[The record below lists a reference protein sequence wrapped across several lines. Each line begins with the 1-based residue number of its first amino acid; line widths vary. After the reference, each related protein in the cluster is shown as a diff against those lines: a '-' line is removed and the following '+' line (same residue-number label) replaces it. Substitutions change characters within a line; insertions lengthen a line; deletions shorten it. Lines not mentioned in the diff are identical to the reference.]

1 MSHGAGAAEHTCA
14 APRGRLRLR
23 EGKEEAGGGG
33 RRRWKRLRAAPA
45 SGRAGPSAAVRA
57 ANRERLRALRPAALP
72 AGTKRGAHPS
82 LCPAIPARRRRGFLS
97 RRPRGVPLRSAPTA
111 PHGSG
116 TRPCEERNGAPLET
130 SPPVAQNPDGV
141 VFKSRGGAA
150 LLDAA
155 RWARRDGLGLDVLIS
170 FPTLTIL

>member
-1 MSHGAGAAEHTCA
+1 MPEPPSTRARPRAAA
-14 APRGRLRLR
+14 SGFGRGRRR
-23 EGKEEAGGGG
+23 RGGGGG
-33 RRRWKRLRAAPA
+33 RRGKRLRAAPA

-111 PHGSG
+111 PYGSG